1 MKSIYKKNRNNSE
14 SFIICLDDD
23 RDFLNSLK
31 ISLPAKFQDGPD
43 YNILFMDNPLETLQ
57 MIRELVAEREE
68 IALLMTDQMM
78 PNMKGIDFLKEAKNM
93 APKSMRVL
101 LTGHAGMDSAIVAI
115 NDNVLHKYLTKPVS
129 DFEDL
134 VFTLKRLLNEFHLR
148 NTVDAQQHAIL
159 DLYRFSDSLNSL
171 NSLEDILK
179 HIVSFTR
186 QSLNCERISIL
197 LLEEGM
203 LSMKAGVGIP
213 KDIAERIRI
222 PLGENI
228 AGRVLKN
235 REAMLVKDID
245 EISWMKNKINAEF
258 KSFMSAPVI
267 CAELR
272 SFDVPLGVIN
282 VTNKTGNESF
292 SEQDLQTLSFIA
304 NTASIAINNQQNRQ
318 MLENSYLDTVKAL
331 IVALEARD
339 TYTKGHSVR
348 VMEYSEGI
356 GRHLGLEEQMIGTIK
371 DAAILHDIGKIGI
384 SDKVL
389 LKSGRLDAGE
399 HKEIRKHPEISY
411 AIVKS
416 ISSLQEVG
424 MIVRQHHERYDGK
437 GYPSGLKDEEIHIG
451 ARIMAVADAYD
462 AMTSNRPYRQALV
475 PQDVVEEL
483 MTGSGVQFD
492 PQCVEA
498 FIQYIGEKKAAE
510 NESENSSEQIGSA

>member
-1 MKSIYKKNRNNSE
+1 MKNLYENKNSSE

-31 ISLPAKFQDGPD
+31 ISLPDKFQDEPD
-43 YNILFMDNPLETLQ
+43 YNILFMDNPLETLEL
-57 MIRELVAEREE
+57 IRDLVAESEN

-93 APKSMRVL
+93 APNSMRVL

-148 NTVDAQQHAIL
+148 NTVDAQQHVIL
-159 DLYRFSDSLNSL
+159 NLYQFSDSLNSL
-171 NSLEDILK
+171 NSLEEILE

-186 QSLNCERISIL
+186 ESLDCERISIL

-258 KSFMSAPVI
+258 KSFISAPVI

-304 NTASIAINNQQNRQ
+304 NTASVAINNHQNRQ
-318 MLENSYLDTVKAL
+318 MLEQSYFDTVTAL
-331 IVALEARD
+331 IMSLEARD
-339 TYTKGHSVR
+339 EYTKGHSVR
-348 VMEYSEGI
+348 VTEHSVGI
-356 GRHLGLEEQMIGTIK
+356 ALHLQLEEGVIKTIK
-371 DAAILHDIGKIGI
+371 DAAILHDIGKIGVR
-384 SDKVL
+384 DNVL
-389 LKSGRLDAGE
+389 LKPGRLTPE
-399 HKEIRKHPEISY
+399 EFSEIKKHSEISGT
-411 AIVKS
+411 IVKS

-424 MIVRQHHERYDGK
+424 TIASQHHERYDGK
-437 GYPSGLKDEEIHIG
+437 GYPDGLKDEEIHIG
-451 ARIMAVADAYD
+451 ARIMAVADTYD
-462 AMTSNRPYRQALV
+462 AMTSNRPYRKALD
-475 PQDVVEEL
+475 PDYAIKEIMNE
-483 MTGSGVQFD
+483 SGAQFD

-498 FIQYIGEKKAAE
+498 FIQYISEKKAAE